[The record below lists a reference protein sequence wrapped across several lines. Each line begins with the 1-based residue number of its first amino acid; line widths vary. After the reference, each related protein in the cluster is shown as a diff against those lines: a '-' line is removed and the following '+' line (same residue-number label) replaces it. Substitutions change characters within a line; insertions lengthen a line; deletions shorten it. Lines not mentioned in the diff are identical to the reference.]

1 MLDFTTVGSVL
12 GSKTKS
18 SAPVTVFF
26 LVEDISLHTELYGVR
41 TSKMQAM

>member
-18 SAPVTVFF
+18 SAQVTVFF
-26 LVEDISLHTELYGVR
+26 LVEDISPMLCCMGLGQV
-41 TSKMQAM
+41 KCK